1 MTQEAHL
8 DRIGGRYRLV
18 KELGSGGFGRV
29 WKAHDETLGVDV
41 AVKEVRVPP
50 AASDAERAE
59 FLTRARREAR
69 NAARLRDHPGI
80 IPVHDVVIV
89 DDVPWIVMRL
99 VDGLSLEDRLR
110 KAGTISAEE
119 AAKIAEVLLKALDAA
134 HAAGVVHRDIKPAN
148 VMLAGSGEALLA
160 DFGIAVH
167 QADTALTAS
176 GAVIGSME
184 YLAPERLSGKNNGT
198 AGDLFSLGVTLYRCV
213 EGVSPF
219 RRGTVAETVTA
230 LLRDEPP
237 PPTRAGRLAHL
248 ITRLLD
254 KDPDTRPTAAEALDL
269 IDGPGPQDPD
279 DKPTARL
286 LSRQRPGPQEHPP
299 SRTTTWIRRL
309 EGAGRRVRR
318 PRVSRGMLVIGICAA
333 VVVAF
338 AGTMVTF
345 ASTAYLAKA
354 GDCVHS
360 DGLDIDGWGTWRR
373 HPCALGLPWTEN
385 YRVVYRYDERT
396 SCSTFTRTLV
406 LPAKKDKGT
415 ATLCIVPDE

>member
-1 MTQEAHL
+1 VTQEAHL

-18 KELGSGGFGRV
+18 AELGSGGFGRV

-50 AASDAERAE
+50 TASDAERAE

-80 IPVHDVVIV
+80 VPVHDVVTV

-99 VDGLSLEDRLR
+99 VDGHSLEDRLK
-110 KAGTISAEE
+110 KAGTVSAEE
-119 AAKIAEVLLKALDAA
+119 AAKMAEVLLKALDAA
-134 HAAGVVHRDIKPAN
+134 HTAGVVHRDVKPAN
-148 VMLAGSGEALLA
+148 VLLTGAGEALLA

-184 YLAPERLSGKNNGT
+184 YLAPERLSGRNNGT

-237 PPTRAGRLAHL
+237 PPAHAGRLAHL
-248 ITRLLD
+248 IVRLLD
-254 KDPDTRPTAAEALDL
+254 KDPDTRPTAAQALDL
-269 IDGPGPQDPD
+269 MGGPQDPD
-279 DKPTARL
+279 DRPTARL
-286 LSRQRPGPQEHPP
+286 ISRQSPAPQQHPLSRP
-299 SRTTTWIRRL
+299 TTWIRRL
-309 EGAGRRVRR
+309 DGARRRASR
-318 PRVSRGMLVIGICAA
+318 PRVSRGMLVLGICVA
-333 VVVAF
+333 VAVAF
-338 AGTMVTF
+338 MGTMVTF

-360 DGLDIDGWGTWRR
+360 GGLDIDGWGTWRR
-373 HPCALGLPWTEN
+373 HPCSLGLPWTEN